1 MPMSICYH
9 CGDSP
14 KNVNFLTYDSK
25 AFCCKGCLTVYQ
37 ILEKNDMC
45 TYYSF
50 DDAKGNKRELTNE
63 YEYLD
68 NPDIV
73 SKLLEFRSE
82 QQSKI
87 SFQIPSIHC
96 TSCIWLLEHLPK
108 LNPGIIH
115 SSIQFL
121 KKTVYITFNEEKV
134 SLKEIVV
141 LMASL
146 GYPPL
151 ISLDNLNK
159 TENPVHDR
167 SIYYKL
173 GIAGF
178 AFGNIMLLNFPD
190 YFGLDPKTF
199 PDFAKLFGYFS
210 IVLALPVLFYA
221 ASDYYRS
228 AYVAL
233 RNKKIILEFPLVIG
247 LTSIFLRS
255 VWDIFTQTSPGYLDS
270 FTGLIFFLLIGKWYQ
285 MKTFDALTF
294 NRNYQSYFPIAVL
307 KKVADKLE
315 SVSLENIK
323 PKDFLYIKHA
333 ELIPCDSTL
342 ISNEALID
350 YSFVTGES
358 NAIQKYKGD
367 LIYAGGIVKGD
378 AIDLYVEKNVA
389 TSYLVQLWNQE
400 VFTKPKKNSIDELS
414 DIFSKVFTYSV
425 FLIAS
430 ITFGFWFLNSTLTFA
445 LNTTI
450 SVLVVACPC
459 ALALSIPFCFGNSL
473 RLLGKRGLFIKNAK
487 VVEQLSQIDTI
498 VFDKTGTIT
507 DSDLLTTIFVGEE
520 LSPQEISYIV
530 ALAMQSNHPYS
541 RSIVHAYSS
550 INVEHLKVDSFKSF
564 EGKGIAATIGHQEI
578 KIGSSRW
585 LINNINDANRSYVVI
600 NNQVK
605 GYFSFTTSVMK
616 GFEKTIKELSKS
628 YELHILS
635 GDSNQ
640 DEYLLKNIFPQHTP
654 LIFNCSP
661 QDKLNYIL
669 QLKEIG
675 KQVAMIGDGL
685 NDAGALKA
693 ADVGIAI
700 TKESSNFAP
709 ASDAMLQQNLLHNIN
724 NYITYTKKS
733 MLSIKITIGLSIIAN
748 VVGLYFACQGFFT
761 PLVAAILMPVASVSF
776 VLTVIL
782 LTNYYGK
789 KYLNPLF

>member
-1 MPMSICYH
+1 
-9 CGDSP
+9 
-14 KNVNFLTYDSK
+14 
-25 AFCCKGCLTVYQ
+25 
-37 ILEKNDMC
+37 MC

-50 DDAKGNKRELTNE
+50 DDAKGNKYESSKE

-68 NPDIV
+68 NPTIV
-73 SKLLEFRSE
+73 ERLLEFRSAH
-82 QQSKI
+82 QSKI

-96 TSCIWLLEHLPK
+96 TSCIWLLEHLPQ
-108 LNPGIIH
+108 LNEGIIQ

-121 KKTVYITFNEEKV
+121 KKTVYITFNEEKT
-134 SLKEIVV
+134 SLKEIVI

-159 TENPVHDR
+159 VDNPVHDR

-190 YFGLDPKTF
+190 YFGLDPKAF
-199 PDFAKLFGYFS
+199 PDFARLFGYVS
-210 IVLALPVLFYA
+210 ILLALPVLLYA
-221 ASDYYRS
+221 ASDYYKS

-233 RNKKIILEFPLVIG
+233 RNKKIILELPLVIG

-255 VWDIFTQTSPGYLDS
+255 IWDIWTQTSPGYLDS

-307 KKVADKLE
+307 KRTQEQFTSIAVE
-315 SVSLENIK
+315 QIQPN
-323 PKDFLYIKHA
+323 DFIYIRNG
-333 ELIPCDSTL
+333 ELIPCDSILLSDTA
-342 ISNEALID
+342 IID

-358 NAIQKYKGD
+358 NEINKHKGD
-367 LIYAGGIVKGD
+367 LIYAGGIVRGD
-378 AIDLYVEKNVA
+378 AIDLHVEKNVA

-400 VFTKPKKNSIDELS
+400 VFTKPQKNSVDELS
-414 DIFSKVFTYSV
+414 DVFSKVFTYSV
-425 FLIAS
+425 FSIAAC
-430 ITFGFWFLNSTLTFA
+430 TFGYWLLHSNTTAA
-445 LNTTI
+445 LNNTI

-473 RLLGKRGLFIKNAK
+473 RLLGKHGLFIKNAK
-487 VVEQLSQIDTI
+487 VVEQLSQIDTL

-507 DSDLLTTIFVGEE
+507 DSDLLQTTYVGEA
-520 LSPQEISYIV
+520 LSLEEKACV
-530 ALAMQSNHPYS
+530 LALALQSSHPYS
-541 RSIVHAYSS
+541 RSIVHAWSDIAS
-550 INVEHLKVDSFKSF
+550 KHLVVKEVEII
-564 EGKGIAATIGHQEI
+564 EGKGLQANINQLSIQL
-578 KIGSSRW
+578 GSSLW
-585 LINNINDANRSYVVI
+585 LTNETSLLNTTYVSINGK
-600 NNQVK
+600 VK
-605 GYFSFTTSVMK
+605 GYFTFTSSILK
-616 GFEKTIKELSKS
+616 GFESIVQNLSNHFS
-628 YELHILS
+628 LHVLS

-640 DEYLLKNIFPQHTP
+640 DEKLLKEIFPHSTP
-654 LIFNCSP
+654 ITFNCSP

-669 QLKEIG
+669 ALKESG

-709 ASDAMLQQNLLHNIN
+709 ASDAMLQQHLL
-724 NYITYTKKS
+724 NYIHQYILYTKKS
-733 MLSIKITIGLSIIAN
+733 MWSIKITIALSVIAN
-748 VVGLYFACQGFFT
+748 AVGLYYACQGFFT

-789 KYLNPLF
+789 KYLKPII

>member
-1 MPMSICYH
+1 
-9 CGDSP
+9 
-14 KNVNFLTYDSK
+14 
-25 AFCCKGCLTVYQ
+25 LTVYQ
-37 ILEKNDMC
+37 ILEKNDLC
-45 TYYSF
+45 AYYSF
-50 DDAKGNKRELTNE
+50 DDAKGNKKEISSE

-73 SKLLEFRSE
+73 TQLLEFRSE

-108 LNPGIIH
+108 LNEGIIH

-121 KKTVYITFNEEKV
+121 KKTVYITFKEDKV
-134 SLKEIVV
+134 SLKEIVI

-146 GYPPL
+146 GYAPL

-159 TENPVHDR
+159 SENPVHDR

-190 YFGLDPKTF
+190 YFGLDPKLF
-199 PDFAKLFGYFS
+199 PEFAKLFGYFS
-210 IVLALPVLFYA
+210 ILLAIPVLFYA

-233 RNKKIILEFPLVIG
+233 QNKKIILEFPLVIG
-247 LTSIFLRS
+247 LSSIFLRS
-255 VWDIFTQTSPGYLDS
+255 VWDITTQTSPGYLDS

-307 KKVADKLE
+307 KKIAGKLE
-315 SVSLENIK
+315 SISLEKIK
-323 PKDFLYIKHA
+323 PKDFIYIRHA

-342 ISNEALID
+342 ISKEAFID

-358 NAIQKYKGD
+358 LPVHKFKGD
-367 LIYAGGIVKGD
+367 LIYAGGIVKGE

-414 DIFSKVFTYSV
+414 DVFSQVFTYTV
-425 FLIAS
+425 LIIAAS
-430 ITFGFWFLNSTLTFA
+430 TFCYWLLNSTLTFA

-473 RLLGKRGLFIKNAK
+473 RLLGKHGLFIKNAK
-487 VVEQLSQIDTI
+487 VVEQLAQIDTL

-507 DSDLLTTIFVGEE
+507 ESDLLTTTYEGEE
-520 LSPQEISYIV
+520 LSNQEWSYLL
-530 ALAMQSNHPYS
+530 ALATQSNHPYS

-550 INVEHLKVDSFKSF
+550 LNAQHLKVEDFQSY
-564 EGKGIAATIGHQEI
+564 EGKGIAAIIDQQEI
-578 KIGSSRW
+578 KIGSSGWITNR
-585 LINNINDANRSYVVI
+585 LVEANRSYVAI
-600 NNQVK
+600 NGYVK
-605 GYFSFTTSVMK
+605 GYFTFTSSVMK
-616 GFEKTIKELSKS
+616 GFETTLQDLSKQ
-628 YELHILS
+628 YDLHVLS

-640 DEYLLKNIFPQHTP
+640 DESLLKNIFPSTTP
-654 LIFNCSP
+654 LNFNCSP

-669 QLKEIG
+669 KLKEAG

-709 ASDAMLQQNLLHNIN
+709 ASDAMLQQNFLININ

-748 VVGLYFACQGFFT
+748 AVGLYFACQGFFT

-776 VLTVIL
+776 VMTVIL

-789 KYLNPLF
+789 KYLNPFILK